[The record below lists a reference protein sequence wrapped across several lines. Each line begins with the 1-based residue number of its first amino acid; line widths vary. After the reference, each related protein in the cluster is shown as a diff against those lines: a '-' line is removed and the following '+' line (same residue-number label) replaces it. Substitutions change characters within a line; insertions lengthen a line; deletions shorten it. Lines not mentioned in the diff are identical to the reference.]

1 MLTNL
6 NEIEKKRILELHD
19 RFKKSV
25 IFEQNVDVRTELQK
39 ILDTEC
45 IQRGKVVSLT
55 FNDPNLKFAIKQ
67 ESQKN
72 PGTFRYYFFNDK
84 MGSKDAQGN
93 IIVNNVKWKSK
104 IEGCVSSKKQNE
116 VDKDVKLTQEE
127 GGFMKREDI
136 NDTQNNIDNPLMYE
150 KRVTKDGVVLYR
162 KKFTGGV
169 TGTGLTPDQ
178 QAVIK
183 KWKDNDAKLKSEL
196 DPEQIKSWYSVIV
209 SPKSE
214 GIFSEDLIMYLDPAS
229 QNQAAIDV
237 AFTKASQS
245 QDMDKKSCK
254 AKIDTFYNAF
264 KKGKTFE
271 PNIMQTMKYNV
282 QKCAKQHEFKG
293 LFDKTDKYL
302 DILTGRIQG
311 GPSEDSPFR
320 LK

>member
-1 MLTNL
+1 MKNIIT
-6 NEIEKKRILELHD
+6 ETEKERILELHD
-19 RFKKSV
+19 KFRKNL
-25 IFEQNVDVRTELQK
+25 INEQNLDIRTELQK
-39 ILDTEC
+39 IVDGGC
-45 IQRGKVVSLT
+45 IPRGTLVSTT
-55 FNDPNLKFAIKQ
+55 FTDPNLKFAIKQ
-67 ESQKN
+67 ESQKT
-72 PGTFRYYFFNDK
+72 PGTFRYFFFNDK
-84 MGSKDAQGN
+84 MGAKDAQGN
-93 IIVNNVKWKSK
+93 IVVNNVTWKSK
-104 IEGCVSSKKQNE
+104 IEACLASKKQQQ

-136 NDTQNNIDNPLMYE
+136 KDTQNNIDNPEMYE
-150 KRVTKDGVVLYR
+150 KRITKDGVVLYR

-169 TGTGLTPDQ
+169 TGAGLTPDQ

-183 KWKDNDAKLKSEL
+183 KWKDNGALLKSEL

-229 QNQAAIDV
+229 QNQAVIDV

-271 PNIMQTMKYNV
+271 PNVMQTMKYNV

-302 DILTGRIQG
+302 DVLTGRIQG

>member
-1 MLTNL
+1 MN
-6 NEIEKKRILELHD
+6 NFDEIEKKRILELHS
-19 RFKKSV
+19 RFQKNL
-25 IFEQNVDVRTELQK
+25 IYEQSLDIRTELQK
-39 ILDTEC
+39 ILDTKC
-45 IQRGKVVSLT
+45 IDRAKVIATT
-55 FNDPNLKFAIKQ
+55 FTDPNLKFAIKQ
-67 ESQKN
+67 DSQKN
-72 PGTFRYYFFNDK
+72 PGTYRYYFFNDK
-84 MGSKDAQGN
+84 MGTLDAQNN
-93 IIVNNVKWKSK
+93 ISVVNKAWKSK
-104 IEGCVSSKKQNE
+104 IDACLASKKQE
-116 VDKDVKLTQEE
+116 QVDKDVKLTQAE

-136 NDTQNNIDNPLMYE
+136 NDTQNNIDNPEMYE
-150 KRVTKDGVVLYR
+150 KRTTKDGVVLYR

-169 TGTGLTPDQ
+169 TGPGLTPDQ

-183 KWKDNDAKLKSEL
+183 KWKDRGALLKSEL
-196 DPEQIKSWYSVIV
+196 DPERIKSWYSVIV

-229 QNQAAIDV
+229 QNQAAINL
-237 AFTKASQS
+237 AFTNASQS

-271 PNIMQTMKYNV
+271 PNVMQTMKYLV
-282 QKCAKQHEFKG
+282 QKCAKQHQFKG

-320 LK
+320 LN